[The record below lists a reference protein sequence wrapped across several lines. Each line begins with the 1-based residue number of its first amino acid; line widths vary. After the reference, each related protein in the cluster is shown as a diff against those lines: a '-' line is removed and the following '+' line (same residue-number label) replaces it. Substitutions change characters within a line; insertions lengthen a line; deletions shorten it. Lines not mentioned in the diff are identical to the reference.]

1 MATTTPTA
9 FASLSI
15 PATSLE
21 EEGERQHIRL
31 RRDLDVGAFGIGA
44 VRTPEA
50 GAPVVPE
57 HDKTGYGADRHE
69 EVYVVLNGHA
79 VFTVAGEEI
88 DAPQGTAVF
97 VRDPEAK
104 RGAVSKEAGT
114 TVLAVA
120 GRRGEAWRPTP
131 GELMQPFFE
140 PYGEKDYEAALA
152 VAESVVEAYPGN
164 GLGLF
169 NVACAESLLGRR
181 DDAIAHLGEALQ
193 AAPDLLE
200 QAQTDE
206 DFAPIRDDPRFRKLV
221 A

>member
-9 FASLSI
+9 YTTLSI
-15 PATSLE
+15 ADTSLD

-31 RRDLDVGAFGIGA
+31 RRELDIGAFGIGA

-50 GAPVVPE
+50 EAAVVPE

-104 RGAVSKEAGT
+104 RAAVSKEAGT
-114 TVLAVA
+114 TVLAVG
-120 GRRGEAWRPTP
+120 GRRGEAWRATP
-131 GELMQPFFE
+131 GELMQPFFG
-140 PYGEKDYEAALA
+140 PYGEKDYEGALT
-152 VAESVVEAYPGN
+152 VAESV
-164 GLGLF
+164 LGLF
-169 NVACAESLLGRR
+169 NTACMESLLGRR
-181 DDAIAHLGEALQ
+181 DEAIAHLAQALEAG
-193 AAPDLLE
+193 PTLLE
-200 QAQTDE
+200 QAQKDE
-206 DFAPIRDDPRFRKLV
+206 DFEPIRDDPRFQKLI

>member
-9 FASLSI
+9 YAALSI
-15 PATSLE
+15 PATSLD

-31 RRDLDVGAFGIGA
+31 RRDLDVGAFGISA

-50 GAPVVPE
+50 EAAVVPE
-57 HDKTGYGADRHE
+57 HDNTGPGADRHE
-69 EVYVVLNGHA
+69 AVYVVLNGHA
-79 VFTVAGEEI
+79 VFTVEGEEI

-104 RGAVSKEAGT
+104 RSAVSKEAGT

-140 PYGEKDYEAALA
+140 PYQEKDYAGALA
-152 VAESVVEAYPGN
+152 IAQSVLDAYPGN

-169 NVACAESLLGRR
+169 NVACAESLLGRS
-181 DDAIAHLGEALQ
+181 DDAIEHLGQALE
-193 AAPDLLE
+193 AAPGLLE
-200 QAQTDE
+200 QAQKDE
-206 DFAPIRDDPRFRKLV
+206 DFEPIRDDPRFQKLV